1 VLILNLAFLSMALAA
16 LLFAGALYRRAK
28 AQTRLDPVTGVLNRG
43 GFIEVLEDESKR
55 ARRYLHPL
63 TLAYVDLDDFKLVND
78 LLGHEAGNSCLET
91 VARTMQDTLREVDFV
106 ARIGGDEF
114 ALLLSETKAEDVRGV
129 LDKLQ
134 TALLD
139 AMHAK
144 NWRVTFSTGAVT
156 FGEPLGDP
164 VEMMAKADELMYSVK
179 LSGKNRIEHSIL
191 NRPSD
196 TGRLVRC
203 SKCRTSFAAASDG
216 CPICGGTAL
225 LDLHAA
231 GEARTQRGVRAYIA
245 NLEGELTAA
254 LRTTETILDVLT
266 EAGKSELADGIL
278 YLSQEHV
285 QKIAAAVGA
294 PQAFAQ
300 ASGAGDA
307 REPLLTV
314 KHKIAELK
322 AFAATR
328 GR

>member
-1 VLILNLAFLSMALAA
+1 
-16 LLFAGALYRRAK
+16 
-28 AQTRLDPVTGVLNRG
+28 
-43 GFIEVLEDESKR
+43 
-55 ARRYLHPL
+55 
-63 TLAYVDLDDFKLVND
+63 
-78 LLGHEAGNSCLET
+78 
-91 VARTMQDTLREVDFV
+91 
-106 ARIGGDEF
+106 
-114 ALLLSETKAEDVRGV
+114 
-129 LDKLQ
+129 
-134 TALLD
+134 
-139 AMHAK
+139 
-144 NWRVTFSTGAVT
+144 
-156 FGEPLGDP
+156 
-164 VEMMAKADELMYSVK
+164 
-179 LSGKNRIEHSIL
+179 
-191 NRPSD
+191 
-196 TGRLVRC
+196 
-203 SKCRTSFAAASDG
+203 
-216 CPICGGTAL
+216 